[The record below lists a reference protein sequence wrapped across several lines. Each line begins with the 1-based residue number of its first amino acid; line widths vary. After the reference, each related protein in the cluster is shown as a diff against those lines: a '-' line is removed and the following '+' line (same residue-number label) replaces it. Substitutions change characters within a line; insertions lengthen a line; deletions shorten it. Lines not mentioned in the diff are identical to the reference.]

1 MFLKEYDKMFKFFII
16 YLIYRFHININIK
29 KKIIRTIIEDIK
41 NKNQSIYYK
50 DNFYDHLKSFKKLK
64 KVVFSVLIGEYDL
77 ISQFNL
83 QKDFDFYLFTDD
95 QSGKYNH
102 TNWTIL
108 PIPEE
113 VQELNVSR
121 VKKQRFIKLHPH
133 LYFKDYDLSI
143 YIDANFKIIDDLN
156 NFLIRVLSPNY
167 SIYTFEHPERNTIF
181 NETFEVV
188 SLQKEKESIANAI
201 RERYRKE
208 NFPDKNG
215 LIESC
220 LIIRKHNEK
229 DSIYMMNKWYD
240 EIKNYSHRDQLSFNY
255 IMWKTGVKIK
265 YIVKNFALQYFFQN
279 ITHLELLQIKN

>member
-1 MFLKEYDKMFKFFII
+1 MFKFFII
-16 YLIYRFHININIK
+16 YLIYRFHIDINIK
-29 KKIIRTIIEDIK
+29 KKIIRTIIEDMK
-41 NKNQSIYYK
+41 NKNQSIYNE

-64 KVVFSVLIGEYDL
+64 KVVFSVLLGEYDL

-83 QKDFDFYLFTDD
+83 QKDFDFFLFTDD

-108 PIPEE
+108 PIPAE

-143 YIDANFKIIDDLN
+143 YIDANFKIVDDLN

-167 SIYTFEHPERNTIF
+167 SIYTFEHPGRNTIF

-188 SLQKEKESIANAI
+188 SLQKEKESIAKAI